1 MAVLRDA
8 TSRAVRTPE
17 KRKKIQN
24 KRALA
29 LLGATEL
36 FSCLSLV
43 ISLLLY
49 LLNKKSYPVYVVV
62 TSHAQELSIHPKRR
76 LRRVSLLRA
85 VLAYVHLIK

>member
-1 MAVLRDA
+1 MRLREP
-8 TSRAVRTPE
+8 SVHPE
-17 KRKKIQN
+17 KKIQN

-43 ISLLLY
+43 LISLLLY

-85 VLAYVHLIK
+85 VLAYVH